1 MRTVQCSFARSC
13 NALTESLN
21 PWTSAL
27 PMPAT
32 APKAFPLPPA
42 LVGKLQALAQLS
54 GVALAL

>member
-1 MRTVQCSFARSC
+1 M
-13 NALTESLN
+13 TESLH

-42 LVGKLQALAQLS
+42 LVGKLQALARLS